1 MKKQEEKIN
10 KVKDSNEM
18 LTNITVDF
26 NKALIILEAE
36 NRKLFKENKE
46 LQKEINRLK
55 GIPDPES

>member
-26 NKALIILEAE
+26 NKAMIILEAE

>member
-36 NRKLFKENKE
+36 NRKLFK
-46 LQKEINRLK
+46 
-55 GIPDPES
+55 